1 MKNEIPVSGMS
12 VLILRIALSGI
23 FISAG
28 ISHLL
33 HPDKVAGRIENA
45 AFNEF
50 ALLFGDPFLLAV
62 LTGYILLIFG
72 LMFLL
77 GIFTRWSALA
87 LFLVL
92 IPITI
97 TIQMGNGFNH
107 GPLWKNI
114 ALFGG
119 LLLFILNN
127 PNAYNLYNKKLKFN

>member
-1 MKNEIPVSGMS
+1 MKNEISVSGLS
-12 VLILRIALSGI
+12 ILILRIAVSGI

-33 HPDKVAGRIENA
+33 HPDQVAGRIENA
-45 AFNEF
+45 TYNEF
-50 ALLFGDPFLLAV
+50 AHLFGDPFLLSV

-72 LMFLL
+72 VMFLL

-97 TIQMGNGFNH
+97 TIQMGNGLNH
-107 GPLWKNI
+107 GPLWKNV

-119 LLLFILNN
+119 LLFFILNN
-127 PNAYNLYNKKLKFN
+127 PDAYNLYNKKLKF